1 MRGGRMIVN
10 PVRYGG
16 GSAPKQV
23 SVSGFGYVTS
33 CWYMQN
39 GKFVTV
45 SNGTGGPILVDAG
58 TIFALQV
65 SNEKYPTNAIS
76 ISFGKNLQVLR
87 AVDA

>member
-1 MRGGRMIVN
+1 MIVN

-23 SVSGFGYVTS
+23 EVSGFGYVTY

-45 SNGTGGPILVDAG
+45 SNGTSGPILVDAG

-65 SNEKYPTNAIS
+65 SNEKYPKNAIS
-76 ISFGKNLQVLR
+76 ISYGKNLQVLR

>member
-10 PVRYGG
+10 PVRYGK
-16 GSAPKQV
+16 SAPKQV
-23 SVSGFGYVTS
+23 SVSGFGYVDY

-39 GKFVTV
+39 GKCVTN
-45 SNGTGGPILVDAG
+45 NGTSGPILVDAG

-65 SNEKYPTNAIS
+65 SSEKYPTNAIRLS
-76 ISFGKNLQVLR
+76 YSKNLQVLR